1 MKASTL
7 TLCALITLSG
17 CNVIDPQYRERS
29 VADVLADSSVA
40 DDTRPDALPAATAA
54 PAPRLDAWWGRFGD
68 DALTRLLAK
77 AYAANRSLVAA
88 RANLAAAQAAW
99 RYERGAL
106 WPSADFDGSLDRQR
120 TSENGLSG
128 KRRYTDY
135 RLSGTASWEL
145 DFFGRVQ
152 YLANAAEAQAQ
163 ASEADLKAMWVA
175 VSAELATAYL
185 ELRTLQGRLMV
196 AEDNLRIQQ
205 DNYDLL
211 ADRERGGIT
220 SALQKYQAEYDL
232 RNTAASIPS
241 LKAQIVSAENAIA
254 ILCGVTP
261 GTLPAEVVAPPYT
274 DAPAENAAKPRG
286 LRPSGI
292 PQAEAIPLDGGIPA
306 NAIRNRPD
314 VIAAERRF
322 KAASDTL
329 GSAKAERYPSIFIS
343 GSIGLDS
350 LKLGDL
356 IDWDS
361 HFYGFGPG
369 ISLPIFRGGQI
380 VANIAIKTE
389 QQRAA
394 LADYERTVLTAL
406 GDIRTALSGYAQE
419 LERLSQLRLGVQ
431 AAQTAYEI
439 AYNAYTGGT
448 GDFFDVLDAQRQLQ
462 ALDES
467 RVISEGVIAQDQVA
481 LYKALCGGWEGSE
494 TLDTPELLFGDSK
507 GQLQEPLLAPLAK
520 DVEASQHAEA
530 NP

>member
-1 MKASTL
+1 MKTSTL
-7 TLCALITLSG
+7 ALCALLTLAG
-17 CNVIDPQYRERS
+17 CTAVGPQYRERP
-29 VADVLADSSVA
+29 VGDVLAASSVA
-40 DDTRPDALPAATAA
+40 DDLRPDALPAPTAA

-77 AYAANRSLVAA
+77 AYAANRSLAAA

-106 WPSADFDGSLDRQR
+106 WPRADLGGALDRQR

-152 YLANAAEAQAQ
+152 YLTAAAEAQAQ
-163 ASEADLKAMWVA
+163 ASEADLKAMWVS

-211 ADRERGGIT
+211 AERERGGL
-220 SALQKYQAEYDL
+220 SSSLQKSQAEYDL
-232 RNTAASIPS
+232 RTTAATIPS
-241 LKAQIVSAENAIA
+241 LKAAIVSAENAIA

-261 GTLPAEVVAPPYT
+261 GTLPAEVIAPPRA
-274 DAPAENAAKPRG
+274 DAPAKPENDAKPRG

-292 PQAEAIPLDGGIPA
+292 PQADAIQLESGIPA
-306 NAIRNRPD
+306 DAIRQRPD
-314 VIAAERRF
+314 VIAAERTL
-322 KAASDTL
+322 KAATDTL
-329 GSAKAERYPSIFIS
+329 GSAHAERYPTVTIS

-356 IDWDS
+356 FDWDS
-361 HFYGFGPG
+361 HFYDFGPG
-369 ISLPIFRGGQI
+369 ITLPIFRGGQI
-380 VANIAIKTE
+380 VANIDIKTE

-394 LADYERTVLTAL
+394 LADYEKTVLTAL
-406 GDIRTALSGYAQE
+406 GDIRTAISGYTQE
-419 LERLSQLRLGVQ
+419 QERLRQLRLGVQ

-462 ALDES
+462 TLDES
-467 RVISEGVIAQDQVA
+467 RVISEGAIAQNQVA

-494 TLDTPELLFGDSK
+494 TRETPEALFG
-507 GQLQEPLLAPLAK
+507 QHAQPEPLLAPLVK
-520 DVEASQHAEA
+520 EAPNAT
-530 NP
+530 PTP